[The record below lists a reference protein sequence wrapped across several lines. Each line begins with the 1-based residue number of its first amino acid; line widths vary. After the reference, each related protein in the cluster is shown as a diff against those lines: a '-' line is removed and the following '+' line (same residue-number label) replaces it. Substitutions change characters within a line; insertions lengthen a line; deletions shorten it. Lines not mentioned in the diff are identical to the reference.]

1 MTLIRRIASNLNNI
15 NKIISQVKVRVI
27 KELERKKFLGKGI
40 IEIIEDNDLKP
51 ALMLLILV
59 PLTKCL
65 LVKGAR
71 Y

>member
-1 MTLIRRIASNLNNI
+1 MLIKLSHKL
-15 NKIISQVKVRVI
+15 KLELL
-27 KELERKKFLGKGI
+27 ELERKKFLGKGI